1 MAEASPQITM
11 QHLPLASGDQLPK
24 LGLGLWKLGK
34 DICAD
39 VVYNAIKNGY
49 RLLDGACD
57 YGNEVE
63 VGLGIKRALDEGVCT
78 RAELFVVSKLW
89 NTFHRPEH
97 VKAACE
103 RTLSDLGLDY
113 LDLYLIHFPIALEF
127 VPFETTYPP
136 EWKCFD
142 TSKNGNAADG
152 KMVLDT
158 GVTYQQT
165 WKAVEAL
172 HGEGLV
178 KNIGFC
184 NIGT

>member
-1 MAEASPQITM
+1 MP
-11 QHLPLASGDQLPK
+11 LPSGDQLPQ
-24 LGLGLWKLGK
+24 LGLGLWKLPK

-57 YGNEVE
+57 YGNEIQ
-63 VGLGIKRALDEGVCT
+63 VGEGIKRALDEGVCT

-97 VKAACE
+97 VKAACQK
-103 RTLSDLGLDY
+103 TLADLGLDY
-113 LDLYLIHFPIALEF
+113 LDLYLIHFPIALAY
-127 VPFETTYPP
+127 VPVETCYPP

-142 TSKNGNAADG
+142 TTLNGGAADG

-158 GVTYQQT
+158 GVTYQ
-165 WKAVEAL
+165 
-172 HGEGLV
+172 
-178 KNIGFC
+178 
-184 NIGT
+184 